1 MLVPIQASTQL
12 LSHAALNAA
21 ALDEAVTAFN
31 SELSQT
37 FQPAG
42 QVIGIPPAGISN
54 LVKLDAT
61 GASGQMAVVTAT
73 VSLAV
78 LPAADQPS
86 LQDLADGFSS
96 TRFPETT
103 FSITSAEQMERLRGL
118 SGFATAHT
126 AAHEHAA
133 GRITDIVGDITT

>member
-1 MLVPIQASTQL
+1 MLVPIQASTKL
-12 LSHAALNAA
+12 LSATLNSA

-61 GASGQMAVVTAT
+61 EASGLGAVVTAT
-73 VSLAV
+73 VLLAV
-78 LPAADQPS
+78 LPTADQPS
-86 LQDLADGFSS
+86 LQDLAEGFSS

-103 FSITSAEQMERLRGL
+103 FSIVTAEQMERLRGL

-126 AAHEHAA
+126 AANEHAA
-133 GRITDIVGDITT
+133 DRITDIVGDTTG